1 MTPEVLKALAVIAEF
16 CLQQNNCGDCPLKG
30 RCSKCHVNGK
40 SRPSCLGSK
49 FRTGRSVEKIITT

>member
-40 SRPSCLGSK
+40 S
-49 FRTGRSVEKIITT
+49 